1 MASINKTGMY
11 AFMKLANLNGWQNK
25 FFLMTLLIFLSAS
38 GTAFSASATTN
49 TLENINVSNLSNN
62 RVQIEL
68 VLSRPTSE
76 PLSFTI
82 DNPARIALDFPDT
95 HSNLKRKK
103 KKINSGVVR
112 YVHAVE
118 SKGRTRVVI
127 NLSEMVPYETSV
139 RDNRAYITLG
149 GKTGSVTTTHTI
161 APHLS
166 NSSGTALTASIH
178 ENTIRNID
186 FHRGTSGEGRVTVF
200 LSSKKTPVNMQ
211 KKGNKLV
218 IDFIGTEVPKKLE
231 QRLDV
236 IDFATPVHTI
246 DTRQQGSNVQM
257 HISTQSNSE
266 YLAYQS
272 DDIFTIE
279 VMPMTQEQQEMAEK
293 REAKYSGEKLDLNFQ
308 DIEIRS
314 VLDIIAEF
322 SGLNIVAADA
332 VKGNITLRLKNVP
345 WDQALEI
352 ILKSHGL
359 AMRENGNVIM
369 IAPSSEVIAQEKQEL
384 EAKKQA
390 EEVTALQSELIQVN
404 YAKAQDM
411 ADLIK
416 GKESALLSPRGSVS
430 VDIRTNTLL
439 VLDTPEKLTELRRL
453 ISQLDIPVRQV
464 LIESRIV
471 IASDGFSKDL
481 GIRFGATGTRQQG
494 GTVFAT
500 TASANGTNTI
510 VNSATTNLQTS
521 SSPFPVALPGLS
533 DRLNVNLPV
542 TAPTGQIALAI
553 LGSDYL
559 LDLELSAMQAENR
572 GEVVSSPRVITSNQ
586 REATIEQG
594 TEIPYIT
601 PASGASNVPAVA
613 FKKAVLSLKVTPQV
627 TPDDRVLL
635 DITVNKDRVGQ
646 MFQGIPSIDTKEV
659 TTQVLIEN
667 GDTVVLGG
675 VYEQVK
681 RNDKSQVPLLG
692 DIPYLGALF
701 RRTQRVDT
709 KDELLIFVT
718 PKILKESYSLQ

>member
-1 MASINKTGMY
+1 
-11 AFMKLANLNGWQNK
+11 MKP
-25 FFLMTLLIFLSAS
+25 FLTILLIFFLAPSAV
-38 GTAFSASATTN
+38 FSAVTTN
-49 TLENINVSNLSNN
+49 ALENINVTNLSNN

-68 VLSRPTSE
+68 VLSHPASE

-82 DNPARIALDFPDT
+82 DNPARIAMDFPDT
-95 HSNLKRKK
+95 SSNLKRKK
-103 KKINSGVVR
+103 KKINAGAVR
-112 YVHAVE
+112 YIHAVE
-118 SKGRTRVVI
+118 AKGRTRVVI
-127 NLSEMVPYETSV
+127 SLSEMVPYETSA
-139 RDNRAYITLG
+139 RDNRVYITLG
-149 GKTGSVTTTHTI
+149 GKTGSVATTQTIAPRLSNNSGTTHTHS
-161 APHLS
+161 A
-166 NSSGTALTASIH
+166 NAR

-186 FHRGTSGEGRVTVF
+186 FHRGTSGEGRVTIF
-200 LSSKKTPVNMQ
+200 LSNHKTPVNMQ

-246 DTRQQGSNVQM
+246 DTRQQGNNVQM
-257 HISTQSNSE
+257 QVNTQANSE

-272 DDIFTIE
+272 GDIFTVE
-279 VMPMTQEQQEMAEK
+279 VMPMTQEQKDAAEK
-293 REAKYSGEKLDLNFQ
+293 REAKYSGDKLDLNFQ

-322 SGLNIVAADA
+322 SGLNIVASDA

-352 ILKSHGL
+352 VLKSHGL

-369 IAPSSEVIAQEKQEL
+369 IAPSSEVIAQEKQEIA
-384 EAKKQA
+384 AKKQA
-390 EEVTALQSELIQVN
+390 EEITALQSELIQIN

-411 ADLIK
+411 AKLIK

-430 VDIRTNTLL
+430 VDVRTNTLL

-471 IASDGFSKDL
+471 IANDGFSKDL

-494 GTVFAT
+494 GSTYVT
-500 TASANGTNTI
+500 TASGNGTNTMA
-510 VNSATTNLQTS
+510 NSAYNNLQNS
-521 SSPFPVALPGLS
+521 SSPFPVTLPSLS

-542 TAPTGQIALAI
+542 SAPTGTIAFAI

-613 FKKAVLSLKVTPQV
+613 FKKAVLSLKVTPQI

-681 RNDKSQVPLLG
+681 RNDVSQVPLLG

>member
-1 MASINKTGMY
+1 
-11 AFMKLANLNGWQNK
+11 MKHFLTIWLVL
-25 FFLMTLLIFLSAS
+25 FFAS
-38 GTAFSASATTN
+38 GTAFSAEITN
-49 TLENINVSNLSNN
+49 SLEDINVSSLPDN

-68 VLSRPTSE
+68 VLSKPTSE
-76 PLSFTI
+76 PFSFTI
-82 DNPARIALDFPDT
+82 DDPSRIALDFPNT
-95 HSNLKRKK
+95 RNNVKKKK
-103 KKINSGVVR
+103 KKINAGVVH
-112 YVHAVE
+112 YAQVVE

-149 GKTGSVTTTHTI
+149 EKAGHGANTPQIIPHLGKTSNLSHTDSTH
-161 APHLS
+161 
-166 NSSGTALTASIH
+166 N
-178 ENTIRNID
+178 NTIRNID
-186 FHRGTSGEGRVTVF
+186 FHRGTSSEGRITVS
-200 LSSKKTPVNMQ
+200 LSNNKVPINMQ
-211 KKGNKLV
+211 KKGNTLIV
-218 IDFIGTEVPKKLE
+218 DFIGTEVLKNLE

-236 IDFATPVHTI
+236 VDFATPVHTI
-246 DTRQQGSNVQM
+246 DTRQQGNNTQM
-257 HISTQSNSE
+257 HIRTQANSE

-272 DDIFTIE
+272 GETFTIE
-279 VMPMTQEQQEMAEK
+279 ITPMTQAQQDAAEK
-293 REAKYSGEKLDLNFQ
+293 RKAKYSGGKLDLNFQ
-308 DIEIRS
+308 NIEIRS

-322 SGLNIVAADA
+322 SGFNIVASDT
-332 VKGNITLRLKNVP
+332 VNGNITLRLKNVP

-359 AMRENGNVIM
+359 SMRENGNVIM
-369 IAPSSEVIAQEKQEL
+369 IAPSSEVIAQEKQEI
-384 EAKKQA
+384 EAKQQA
-390 EEVTALQSELIQVN
+390 EEVTALQSELIQIN

-411 ADLIK
+411 ANLIK
-416 GKESALLSPRGSVS
+416 GEESALLSPRGSVS

-439 VLDTPEKLTELRRL
+439 VLDTPEKIVELKRL
-453 ISQLDIPVRQV
+453 VSQLDIPVRQV

-471 IASDGFSKDL
+471 IANDGFSKDL
-481 GIRFGATGTRQQG
+481 GVRFGATGIRQQG
-494 GTVFAT
+494 SSTLMT
-500 TASANGTNTI
+500 TASGNGTNTMA
-510 VNSATTNLQTS
+510 NSAAANLQSS
-521 SSPFPVALPGLS
+521 SSPFPISLPGLS

-542 TAPTGQIALAI
+542 SAPTGQIAFAI

-601 PASGASNVPAVA
+601 PASGASNVPAIA
-613 FKKAVLSLKVTPQV
+613 FKKAVLSLKVTPQI

-635 DITVNKDRVGQ
+635 DITVKKDRVGQ
-646 MFQGIPSIDTKEV
+646 VFQGIPSIDTKEV
-659 TTQVLIEN
+659 STQVLIEN

-681 RNDKSQVPLLG
+681 RTDISQVPLLG

-709 KDELLIFVT
+709 KDEILIFVT
-718 PKILKESYSLQ
+718 PKILKQSYNLK